1 MEVLAYDESHGSE
14 TKNVQGEI
22 AANGFS
28 SPSQHGRFDPGAM
41 VQETAQSGNKCGDG
55 IGSRLNTSIH
65 PFPYRGGR
73 FAWTVSF
80 QLQ

>member
-22 AANGFS
+22 AANSFS

-41 VQETAQSGNKCGDG
+41 VQEA
-55 IGSRLNTSIH
+55 
-65 PFPYRGGR
+65 P
-73 FAWTVSF
+73 
-80 QLQ
+80 